1 MQLFTQ
7 KVFVKKTL
15 LLFRK
20 LLLCIFVIM
29 KYFIFKILGLVSLA
43 FVVSISFAQSSPE
56 DSLKGWYLKDKV
68 SDGYAGISL
77 KKAYQFLKDKKST
90 TVIVGVVDSGID
102 TTHEDLKGVL
112 WTNAKEIPGNGIDD
126 DGNGYVDDVHG
137 WNFLGGKDGTEV
149 EKASSEKARVYHGF
163 KDYYLNK
170 NIDTTTLTKLELFR
184 YNTWQRAAKDI
195 EPSAESETQAMALNG
210 IAKKINEWDS
220 LIMLE
225 SNTKDYSQA
234 ELEKFEMKTEDGK
247 KAKLS
252 FLSIMKQLPFGSD
265 AKKSFILQEL
275 NNERDRLNGELE
287 EKEKTPIDVRKTII
301 KDNYTNFNDKYYGNT
316 DIMGQGSMHGT
327 HVSGIIAADRTN
339 GVGIDGIADNVKI
352 MMVRAVPDGD
362 EYDKDIALAIR
373 YAVDNGA
380 KVINMSFGKGY
391 SPQKYWVDSA
401 FQYAAAHDVLLVH
414 AAGNDGKNIDSN
426 YNYPSTDFLYGG
438 NATNVITVGASSDIH
453 IINGYVAGF
462 SNYGKQKVDVFAP
475 GTEIYST
482 LPGGKNYGFLDG
494 TSMASP
500 VVAGLA
506 ALIRSYYP
514 TLTALQTKAIIEE
527 SVLPI
532 NKNITKP
539 GTDMPA
545 TMSDLC
551 RSGGVVNAYQ
561 AVVKADEVV
570 KEMEKKHKKHKI

>member
-1 MQLFTQ
+1 
-7 KVFVKKTL
+7 
-15 LLFRK
+15 
-20 LLLCIFVIM
+20 M
-29 KYFIFKILGLVSLA
+29 KHFIIRILGLVSLV
-43 FVVSISFAQSSPE
+43 FVISVSFAQSNPE
-56 DSLKGWYLKDKV
+56 DSLKGWHLKDQV
-68 SDGYAGISL
+68 SDGYVGISL

-102 TTHEDLKGVL
+102 TLHEDLKGVL
-112 WTNAKEIPGNGIDD
+112 WTNTKEIPGNGIDD

-163 KDYYLNK
+163 KDFFLNK
-170 NIDTTTLTKLELFR
+170 NIDTSTLTKLELYR
-184 YNTWQRAAKDI
+184 YNSWQRAAKEI

-210 IAKKINEWDS
+210 ISKKINEWDS

-234 ELEKFEMKTEDGK
+234 ELENFDIKTEEGK

-265 AKKSFILQEL
+265 TKKSFIIQEL
-275 NNERDRLNGELE
+275 NSEKDRLNGELE

-301 KDNYTNFNDKYYGNT
+301 KDNYANFNDKYYGNAN
-316 DIMGQGSMHGT
+316 IMGLGSMHGT

-475 GTEIYST
+475 GTEIYSS
-482 LPGGKNYGFLDG
+482 LPGGNKYGFLDG
-494 TSMASP
+494 TSMATP

-514 TLTALQTKAIIEE
+514 TLTALQTKEIIEE
-527 SVLPI
+527 TVTPI
-532 NKNITKP
+532 NKSVTKP
-539 GTDMPA
+539 GTDTPV

-561 AVVKADEVV
+561 AVVKADEVA
-570 KEMEKKHKKHKI
+570 KEIEKKHKK